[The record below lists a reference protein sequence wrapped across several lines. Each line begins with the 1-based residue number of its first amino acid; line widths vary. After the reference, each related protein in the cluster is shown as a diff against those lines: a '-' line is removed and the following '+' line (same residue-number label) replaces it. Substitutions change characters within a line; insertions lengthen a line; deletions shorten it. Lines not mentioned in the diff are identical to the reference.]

1 MGIGI
6 IGAGNIVQI
15 AHLPAYRAAKLPV
28 VAAFDPNPAAVEAA
42 QKVIP
47 TIEAAPSIDAI
58 LADDRIEVVDIATH
72 PSIRPE
78 LVEQA
83 LRAGKHV
90 LSQKPFADDM
100 ETARRMVAVAAET
113 GRTLAVNQN
122 GRWAPAWNGASR
134 LIEQGA
140 VGEVVAV
147 THEFHKYGWWGTETP
162 FDKLDHAAIHDYAI
176 HFIDIS
182 LVWMGGVL
190 PRAVRARNYRTPTQ
204 PEDSHTPWG
213 AWIELDFADGR
224 NAFVRAPGRV
234 VGRAEGH
241 AFEIFG
247 TAGTLRGSELGSQ
260 ALSLET
266 FEGLEHIPLEGS
278 WFPDAFAG
286 PMLEL
291 QAAVREG
298 RMPSHDATNNLL
310 TISSTLAAVESAIL
324 DGAAV
329 VPER

>member
-6 IGAGNIVQI
+6 IGAGNIVKI
-15 AHLPAYRAAKLPV
+15 AHLPAYRAAGLPV
-28 VAAFDPNPAAVEAA
+28 VALYDPNPAAIFAA
-42 QKVIP
+42 LEVIP
-47 TIEAAPSIDAI
+47 TIEVAESADAI

-72 PSIRPE
+72 PSIRPS
-78 LVEQA
+78 LVERA
-83 LRAGKHV
+83 LHAGKHV

-100 ETARRMVAVAAET
+100 ETARRLVAVAAET

-140 VGEVVAV
+140 IGEVVAV

-176 HFIDIS
+176 HFLDIS
-182 LVWMGGVL
+182 LVWMGGAL

-241 AFEIFG
+241 AFEVFG
-247 TAGTLRGSELGSQ
+247 TAGTLRGSELGHQ

-266 FEGLEHIPLEGS
+266 FDRFEEIPLEGR

-291 QAAVREG
+291 QSAVREG
-298 RMPSHDATNNLL
+298 RVPSHDATNNLA
-310 TISSTLAAVESAIL
+310 TIAVTLAAVESAEQ
-324 DGAAV
+324 DGEAV